1 MQENV
6 SDSFVGSLVDNRYQV
21 ISRLASGG
29 MSTVYLAT
37 DQRLDRDVALKVLHP
52 HLVNDG
58 SFLDRLSRE
67 ARSAAKLSHPHV
79 VGVLDQG
86 HDGRTA
92 YLVMEYIKGH
102 TLRDVIR
109 EKGALSP
116 RLALALIDPVV
127 EGLGSAHAAGLI
139 HRDVKPENVLIAD
152 DGRIKIG
159 DFGLARAVTTTTSTG
174 TLIGTVAYL
183 SPELV
188 LGQPADARSDIYSTG
203 IMLFEMLTG
212 KQPYDGDVPIQVAY
226 QHANSTVAPPS
237 SLVPGLATEVD
248 ELVQWCTAKD
258 PEKRPVDGNALLSEL
273 RHIRTNLSDAE
284 LDLHPPAARWEGSPG
299 AAAGLRTPG
308 QAGGGF
314 PVPPAPQ
321 RPPSR
326 PGPPAGHTE
335 VLSHLQDQAVQGQAV
350 QGQAHGGHRPTEVIS
365 HRNNPTTVFPA
376 RRLPPGYGL
385 DPDNDFDAGADIEG
399 ADFGGA
405 DADVDRPHNGQRGA
419 DARSGAGLARGRT
432 APGQGVLSKREQ
444 RKQDRVDERA
454 RARAAATPLRTL
466 REGNA
471 RRRGVLWIVILV
483 IAALLATGAGWF
495 FGMGPGSPG
504 TVPSVANRTVAEAQ
518 QLLRAAGFQSSTQ
531 DVFDDDVRAGLVVGS
546 EPEAGTEIRKYQ
558 QVSLFVSKGPQL
570 FPLPQLT
577 GKSLD
582 AAKEALSR
590 AEMALGKITEKFDE
604 EAPAGTVL
612 AQAPAAAA
620 QVKHGTPVSL
630 TVSKG
635 PQPIPVPDV
644 RGAEQAAAFRAIEAA
659 GLVAVVA
666 DKTVNDRNIPEGAV
680 IRQEPASGTLTRG
693 STVTLTIS
701 AGPKLVKVPNYIGE
715 QVSDAREALEKRGF
729 EVRVN
734 NILGGFFGTVR
745 DQDPV
750 DTEVPEGSVVT
761 LTVV

>member
-6 SDSFVGSLVDNRYQV
+6 SDSLVGSLVDNRYRV
-21 ISRLASGG
+21 NSRLARGG

-37 DQRLDRDVALKVLHP
+37 DQRLDREVALKVLHP

-58 SFLDRLSRE
+58 NFLDRLARE
-67 ARSAAKLSHPHV
+67 ARAAAKLSHPHV

-102 TLRDVIR
+102 TLRDVINA
-109 EKGALSP
+109 KGALSP

-127 EGLGSAHAAGLI
+127 EGLGAAHAAGLI
-139 HRDVKPENVLIAD
+139 HRDVKPENVLIAE

-159 DFGLARAVTTTTSTG
+159 DFGLARAVTATTSTG

-188 LGQPADARSDIYSTG
+188 LGKPADARSDIYSTG

-212 KQPYDGDVPIQVAY
+212 RQPFDGEVPIQVAY
-226 QHANSTVAPPS
+226 QHVNSTVGPPS
-237 SLVPGLATEVD
+237 GFAPGLAEEVD
-248 ELVQWCTAKD
+248 ELVQWCTAND

-273 RHIRTNLSDAE
+273 RHIRTNLTDTE
-284 LDLHPPAARWEGSPG
+284 LDLQPPAALHAAE
-299 AAAGLRTPG
+299 AAGAEPEMG
-308 QAGGGF
+308 
-314 PVPPAPQ
+314 
-321 RPPSR
+321 
-326 PGPPAGHTE
+326 
-335 VLSHLQDQAVQGQAV
+335 
-350 QGQAHGGHRPTEVIS
+350 
-365 HRNNPTTVFPA
+365 
-376 RRLPPGYGL
+376 
-385 DPDNDFDAGADIEG
+385 
-399 ADFGGA
+399 
-405 DADVDRPHNGQRGA
+405 
-419 DARSGAGLARGRT
+419 ARGRT
-432 APGQGVLSKREQ
+432 GAAGPVPPQPPMPQRPAAVNHTELLSPVQRPTEIISHTSNPTAVFPHARQLPPAFGLEPPETDDAAPAALGSREAGDRELSKREQ
-444 RKQDRVDERA
+444 RKQDRVGERA
-454 RARAAATPLRTL
+454 RSRAAATPLRTL
-466 REGNA
+466 REGNS
-471 RRRGVLWIVILV
+471 RRRGALWIVILV

-518 QLLRAAGFQSSTQ
+518 QLLRTAGFQSSTQ

-546 EPEAGTEIRKYQ
+546 EPDAGTEIRKFQ

-570 FPLPQLT
+570 FPLPVLS
-577 GKSLD
+577 GKSLET
-582 AAKEALSR
+582 AKSALNGS
-590 AEMALGKITEKFDE
+590 EMALGKITEKFDE
-604 EAPAGTVL
+604 EAAAGTVL
-612 AQAPAAAA
+612 GQSPAPGT
-620 QVKHGTPVSL
+620 QVRHGTPVSL

-644 RGAEQAAAFRAIEAA
+644 RGEEKESAVQAIEAA
-659 GLVAVVA
+659 GLKAVVA
-666 DKTVNDRNIPEGAV
+666 KDTVHDRNVPKGAV
-680 IRQEPASGTLTRG
+680 VNQEPASGNLTRG
-693 STVTLTIS
+693 QAITLTIS
-701 AGPKLVKVPNYIGE
+701 DGPKLVKVPNYIGK
-715 QVSDAREALEKRGF
+715 QASDAREALEKRGF

>member
-1 MQENV
+1 
-6 SDSFVGSLVDNRYQV
+6 
-21 ISRLASGG
+21 
-29 MSTVYLAT
+29 MSTVYIAT
-37 DQRLDRDVALKVLHP
+37 DLRLDRDVALKVLHP

-58 SFLDRLSRE
+58 NFLDRLSRE
-67 ARSAAKLSHPHV
+67 ARAAAKLSHPHV

-102 TLRDVIR
+102 TLRDVINT
-109 EKGALSP
+109 KGALSP

-159 DFGLARAVTTTTSTG
+159 DFGLARAVTTNTSTG
-174 TLIGTVAYL
+174 ALIGTVGYL

-188 LGQPADARSDIYSTG
+188 LGKTADARSDIYSTG

-212 KQPYDGDVPIQVAY
+212 RQPFDGEVPIQVAY
-226 QHANSTVAPPS
+226 QHVNSTVGPPS
-237 SLVPGLATEVD
+237 GLVPGLAEEVD
-248 ELVQWCTAKD
+248 ELVQWCTAND
-258 PEKRPVDGNALLSEL
+258 PEKRPVDGNALLAEL

-284 LDLHPPAARWEGSPG
+284 LDLQPPAALG
-299 AAAGLRTPG
+299 AAIASATPG
-308 QAGGGF
+308 TAGM
-314 PVPPAPQ
+314 VPA
-321 RPPSR
+321 
-326 PGPPAGHTE
+326 A
-335 VLSHLQDQAVQGQAV
+335 
-350 QGQAHGGHRPTEVIS
+350 
-365 HRNNPTTVFPA
+365 
-376 RRLPPGYGL
+376 
-385 DPDNDFDAGADIEG
+385 
-399 ADFGGA
+399 
-405 DADVDRPHNGQRGA
+405 RGA
-419 DARSGAGLARGRT
+419 DAARPMPDRMPSLGNRTELLSPIHTPPAQTPPARGTGAPIPT
-432 APGQGVLSKREQ
+432 AQGPAVQGPAVQRPTEIISHTSNPTAVFPAARQLPPGFAFEPVDAEEAPPAALSKREL
-444 RKQDRVDERA
+444 RRLDRDEQKA
-454 RARAAATPLRTL
+454 RARAAATPVRTL
-466 REGNA
+466 REGNS
-471 RRRGVLWIVILV
+471 RRRGAIWMVLLI

-504 TVPSVANRTVAEAQ
+504 TVPTVANRTVAEAQ
-518 QLLRAAGFQSSTQ
+518 ALLRSAGFQSSTQ

-546 EPEAGTEIRKYQ
+546 EPAAGTEIRKFQ
-558 QVSLFVSKGPQL
+558 PVSLFVSKGPQL
-570 FPLPQLT
+570 FPLPPLA
-577 GKSLD
+577 GKTLD
-582 AAKEALSR
+582 AAKNELNR

-604 EAPAGTVL
+604 KAAAGTVL
-612 AQAPAAAA
+612 GQTPAPGTA
-620 QVKHGTPVSL
+620 VKHGTPVGL

-644 RGAEQAAAFRAIEAA
+644 RGEEQGTAVEAIEAA
-659 GLVAVVA
+659 GLKAVVA
-666 DKTVNDRNIPEGAV
+666 DETVNDRNVPKGAV
-680 IRQEPASGTLTRG
+680 VSQEPASGTLTRG
-693 STVTLTIS
+693 QTVTLTIS
-701 AGPKLVKVPNYIGE
+701 EGPKLVKVPNYIGE

>member
-1 MQENV
+1 MQEKV
-6 SDSFVGSLVDNRYQV
+6 SDSLVGSLVDNRYRV
-21 ISRLASGG
+21 NSRLARGG

-52 HLVNDG
+52 HLASDDN
-58 SFLDRLSRE
+58 FLDRLSRE

-86 HDGRTA
+86 HDGQTA

-102 TLRDVIR
+102 TLRDVLH

-127 EGLGSAHAAGLI
+127 EGLGAAHDAGLI
-139 HRDVKPENVLIAD
+139 HRDVKPENVLIAEN
-152 DGRIKIG
+152 GRIKIG

-188 LGQPADARSDIYSTG
+188 LGKPADARSDIYSTG
-203 IMLFEMLTG
+203 IMLYEMLTG
-212 KQPYDGDVPIQVAY
+212 QQPFDGEVPIQVAY
-226 QHANSTVAPPS
+226 QHVNSAVEPPS
-237 SLVPGLATEVD
+237 GLVPGLAEEID
-248 ELVQWCTAKD
+248 ELVQWCTAND

-284 LDLHPPAARWEGSPG
+284 LDLQPPAALHAADAAGPAGSPVASPAG
-299 AAAGLRTPG
+299 RSMAA
-308 QAGGGF
+308 
-314 PVPPAPQ
+314 PPAPA
-321 RPPSR
+321 RLPSGAPI
-326 PGPPAGHTE
+326 PGNHTE
-335 VLSHLQDQAVQGQAV
+335 VLSPVNEATVQGPGV
-350 QGQAHGGHRPTEVIS
+350 QRPTEVIS
-365 HRNNPTTVFPA
+365 HTSNPTTIFPA
-376 RRLPPGYGL
+376 RRLPEKYG
-385 DPDNDFDAGADIEG
+385 FDED
-399 ADFGGA
+399 
-405 DADVDRPHNGQRGA
+405 DAEAAVPVDYGQSGQIQRP
-419 DARSGAGLARGRT
+419 
-432 APGQGVLSKREQ
+432 LSKREQ
-444 RKQDRVDERA
+444 RKQDRVNERA
-454 RARAAATPLRTL
+454 RVKAAATPLRTL

-504 TVPSVANRTVAEAQ
+504 TVPTVANRTVAEAQ
-518 QLLRAAGFQSSTQ
+518 RLLQAAGFQSSTQ

-546 EPEAGTEIRKYQ
+546 DPEAGTEIRKYE
-558 QVSLFVSKGPQL
+558 QVSLYVSKGPQL
-570 FPLPQLT
+570 FPLPQLP

-582 AAKEALSR
+582 AAKEALSG
-590 AEMALGKITEKFDE
+590 AEMALGKVTEKFDE

-612 AQAPAAAA
+612 AQSPAAGT
-620 QVKHGTPVSL
+620 QVRHGTPVSL

-635 PQPIPVPDV
+635 PQPIPVPNV
-644 RGAEQAAAFRAIEAA
+644 RGQEQAAAFRAIEAA

-666 DKTVNDRNIPEGAV
+666 DKTVNDRNIPKGSV
-680 IRQEPASGTLTRG
+680 VKQEPASGTLTRG
-693 STVTLTIS
+693 GTVTLTIS
-701 AGPKLVKVPNYIGE
+701 EGPKLVKVPNYIGE
-715 QVSDAREALEKRGF
+715 QVRDAREALEKRGF

-734 NILGGFFGTVR
+734 NVLGGFFGTVR

-750 DTEVPEGSVVT
+750 DIEVPEGSIVT